1 LTRLQVWKVFMDP
14 VQPYPNAKELL
25 SLCAAHYTFP
35 LEQLRPLTALRLA
48 KNQPPASPAFEGL
61 QGAAFARREAASE
74 VETGSGETSS
84 EATSESTPAD
94 SDDQSD
100 LPAVPTTAVYSCAQG
115 RDERQWAFV
124 SYHRLREKLE
134 DTVLHLLERFYG
146 RRWYC
151 SCGKKGRDAVFA
163 WKARPAAN
171 TCSCAAHLDAFSA
184 SLHSEQDSIG
194 TCIPVQYHLNLRGL
208 CGNLPTGWS
217 AYLQGLSCRGTS
229 TR

>member
-1 LTRLQVWKVFMDP
+1 VWKVFMDP

-48 KNQPPASPAFEGL
+48 KNQPPSSPGFEGL

-94 SDDQSD
+94 SDDQSE
-100 LPAVPTTAVYSCAQG
+100 LPAVPTTAVYSCAEG

-124 SYHRLREKLE
+124 SYHRLRERLE
-134 DTVLHLLERFYG
+134 DTVLHLLERLYG

-151 SCGKKGRDAVFA
+151 SCGGKGLDTGFV
-163 WKARPAAN
+163 WEDHQEVPHPKST
-171 TCSCAAHLDAFSA
+171 TCRCAADLDVLRT
-184 SLHSEQDSIG
+184 SLHSEQLSIG
-194 TCIPVQYHLNLRGL
+194 TRVTL
-208 CGNLPTGWS
+208 
-217 AYLQGLSCRGTS
+217 
-229 TR
+229 